1 METKKVL
8 VPTIIAVVTMIVL
21 TFSATYA
28 YFSVTTG
35 VDSSNTNINMTTPA
49 VGSVAIKSESNLT
62 MDLSVTDMM
71 DKGTDTIYYASKSGK
86 TTADTTETIG
96 TVSVTGEGT
105 YKCNYTL
112 KITDNDDSVYDAFQ
126 SMSEKSEG
134 QIVLTVNGVD
144 YDFNTANLFP
154 KVISGT
160 ISNLTETSP
169 QYLTAKLKLVNKT
182 GVNQN
187 GLSNQNI
194 TLTFQFTEIVCNAVA

>member
-86 TTADTTETIG
+86 TTTDTTETIG

-154 KVISGT
+154 KEISGT

>member
-28 YFSVTTG
+28 YFSVKTG

-49 VGSVAIKSESNLT
+49 VGSVAIKSGSNLA

-71 DKGTDTIYYASKSGK
+71 DKGADTIYYASKSGK
-86 TTADTTETIG
+86 TTIDTTETIG
-96 TVSVTGEGT
+96 TVSVTGKGT

-154 KVISGT
+154 KGISGT